1 MNRVTRRPTLSE
13 QAYQTIKRRI
23 ICLTMAPGTPVTEA
37 QLAAE
42 LGLSKTP
49 VREAL
54 SWLQRD
60 GLVDV
65 EARSRY
71 SVAPV
76 TLNDVRD
83 LYALRAL
90 LEGEAVAL
98 AASQTLS
105 APQIE
110 RLGELSHATYD
121 PHDHESIAEF
131 LSVNTR
137 FHATVAHLG
146 GNTRLATALEQVLQ
160 QMERL
165 FHLTLA
171 VIVRNEDNE
180 RSHTEL
186 ISVIRAGNPEAA
198 RAMAT
203 TNTRSSEG
211 MVIES
216 LLCSEAILTVNVYDV
231 PARLRRISPAPAPV
245 ARSVTPQMQCD
256 RESGPQPKHSAC
268 GG

>member
-1 MNRVTRRPTLSE
+1 MNGRTRRPTLSE

-23 ICLTMAPGTPVTEA
+23 ICLNMAPGTPFTEA
-37 QLAAE
+37 QLAGD

-71 SVAPV
+71 NVAPV
-76 TLNDVRD
+76 TLKDVRD
-83 LYALRAL
+83 LYALRVL
-90 LEGEAVAL
+90 LEGEAIAL

-105 APQIE
+105 AVQFE
-110 RLGELSHATYD
+110 TLEYVSRATYD
-121 PHDHESIAEF
+121 PHDHESIANF
-131 LSVNTR
+131 LSANTL
-137 FHATVAHLG
+137 FHATVARFG
-146 GNTRLATALEQVLQ
+146 GNIRLTTALEQVLQ
-160 QMERL
+160 QMERV

-171 VIVRNEDNE
+171 VIVRNEDNA

-186 ISVIRAGNPEAA
+186 IAAIKEGNPAAA
-198 RAMAT
+198 RLMAT

-211 MVIES
+211 MVVES
-216 LLCSEAILTVNVYDV
+216 LMCSEAIQSANVAEV
-231 PARLRRISPAPAPV
+231 PTWLRQVLPAPV
-245 ARSVTPQMQCD
+245 AVTGST
-256 RESGPQPKHSAC
+256 SGAAHGPVTDQPAYGRAK
-268 GG
+268 